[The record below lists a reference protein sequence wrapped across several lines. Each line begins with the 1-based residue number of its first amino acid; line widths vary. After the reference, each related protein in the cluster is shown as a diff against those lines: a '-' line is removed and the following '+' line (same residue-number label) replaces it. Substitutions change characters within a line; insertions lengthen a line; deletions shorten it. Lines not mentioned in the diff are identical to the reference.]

1 MDFKEKLKE
10 ERIINNLTQ
19 KDFAE
24 LLGVSKSCYA
34 GYEQGYREPDF
45 KTLVKICNILKISS
59 DYLLGIDV

>member
-10 ERIINNLTQ
+10 ERINNNLTQ